1 MFRTSLL
8 RASERAFGARFAGL
22 KPASPIRQPRY
33 RIDATRNT
41 IRFASSSNGPPKP
54 PTDKETDSPATRKL
68 EPRPDVSAT
77 SSVRTVLEPDTGGAK
92 DTHNMNSSLQQDVNI
107 VKDTF
112 RLDTVPRES
121 HILGL
126 TGTLPYLATSLS
138 TIYLAVNLNTEIP
151 SINRFYN
158 TIFLDHGTAQY
169 LLNLLEPLQ
178 LGYGAVII
186 SFLGAIHWGLEY
198 AEKAPQHDRTRFRY
212 GIGLLAP
219 IAAWPTLLMP
229 VEYALTAQFG
239 AFVALYYADSR
250 ATRLGWAP
258 TWYAKYRFLLTAMV
272 GLAIFISLVGRAK
285 ITQKGAL
292 KKESMEAKLTQPGL
306 ADTHTNWKKIEE
318 EEKERIRKEKAQ
330 KAKEEEEEA
339 KKKQKKKE
347 EKKGGKDDA
356 AKNKKD
362 DEDEE
367 SKDKKKKAKEDDSD
381 KEGEGEKEEGKD
393 DKDEGSDKEKKEK
406 KEDDSQGENGK
417 EAKEGDQSKD
427 DKSREDKS
435 EEDKPKDDDKS
446 KDESSKGEKKSD

>member
-1 MFRTSLL
+1 MFRSSLL
-8 RASERAFGARFAGL
+8 RASERAFGARLAGL
-22 KPASPIRQPRY
+22 KPSSPIRQPLY
-33 RIDATRNT
+33 RIDATRNA
-41 IRFASSSNGPPKP
+41 IRLSSSSNGPPKP
-54 PTDKETDSPATRKL
+54 PTDKDQKNPAERKL

-77 SSVRTVLEPDTGGAK
+77 SSVRTLLEPDEGGSK
-92 DTHNMNSSLQQDVNI
+92 DTHNMNSSLQQDVHL

-138 TIYLAVNLNTEIP
+138 TVYLAVNLNTEIP
-151 SINRFYN
+151 SINKFYN
-158 TIFLDHGTAQY
+158 TIFLEHGTAQY
-169 LLNLLEPLQ
+169 LLDLLEPLQ

-198 AEKAPQHDRTRFRY
+198 AEKKPQHDRTRFRY

-285 ITQKGAL
+285 ISQKGAL
-292 KKESMEAKLTQPGL
+292 RKESMEAKLTQPGL
-306 ADTHTNWKKIEE
+306 ADTHTNWKKLEE
-318 EEKERIRKEKAQ
+318 EEKERVRKEKEQ
-330 KAKEEEEEA
+330 KAKEEEEA
-339 KKKQKKKE
+339 KKKKKKQEKKKE
-347 EKKGGKDDA
+347 KKDGKDDA

-367 SKDKKKKAKEDDSD
+367 SEEKKKDDKQDDSNEES
-381 KEGEGEKEEGKD
+381 EGDKEEGKD
-393 DKDEGSDKEKKEK
+393 DKDEGSDKEEK
-406 KEDDSQGENGK
+406 NNKEDDSQDDK
-417 EAKEGDQSKD
+417 EAKED
-427 DKSREDKS
+427 
-435 EEDKPKDDDKS
+435 DKPKDDES
-446 KDESSKGEKKSD
+446 KDESSKDKKKSD

>member
-1 MFRTSLL
+1 MFRSSLL
-8 RASERAFGARFAGL
+8 RASERAFGARLAGL
-22 KPASPIRQPRY
+22 KPPSPLRQPLY
-33 RIDATRNT
+33 RIDATRNA
-41 IRFASSSNGPPKP
+41 IRLASSSNGPPKP
-54 PTDKETDSPATRKL
+54 PTDKDPKNPAERKL

-77 SSVRTVLEPDTGGAK
+77 SSVRSVLEPDEGGSK
-92 DTHNMNSSLQQDVNI
+92 ETHNMNSSLQQDVNI

-151 SINRFYN
+151 SINKFYN
-158 TIFLDHGTAQY
+158 TIFLEHGTAQY
-169 LLNLLEPLQ
+169 LLDLLEPLQ

-198 AEKAPQHDRTRFRY
+198 AEKKPQHDRTRFRY

-219 IAAWPTLLMP
+219 VAAWPTLLMP

-292 KKESMEAKLTQPGL
+292 RKESMEAKLTQPGL
-306 ADTHTNWKKIEE
+306 ADTHTNWKKLEE
-318 EEKERIRKEKAQ
+318 EEKERVRKEKEQ
-330 KAKEEEEEA
+330 KAKEEAEA
-339 KKKQKKKE
+339 KKKEKQKKKQ
-347 EKKGGKDDA
+347 EKKEGKDDA

-362 DEDEE
+362 DEDED
-367 SKDKKKKAKEDDSD
+367 SKDKKKDDKGD
-381 KEGEGEKEEGKD
+381 DGNEEGEGDKEEGKD
-393 DKDEGSDKEKKEK
+393 DKDEGSDK
-406 KEDDSQGENGK
+406 KEDDKKADDSEDGDNDK
-417 EAKEGDQSKD
+417 EAKEGDESKD
-427 DKSREDKS
+427 DK
-435 EEDKPKDDDKS
+435 P
-446 KDESSKGEKKSD
+446 KDESSKGKNKSE

>member
-1 MFRTSLL
+1 
-8 RASERAFGARFAGL
+8 
-22 KPASPIRQPRY
+22 
-33 RIDATRNT
+33 
-41 IRFASSSNGPPKP
+41 
-54 PTDKETDSPATRKL
+54 
-68 EPRPDVSAT
+68 
-77 SSVRTVLEPDTGGAK
+77 
-92 DTHNMNSSLQQDVNI
+92 MNSSLQQDVHL

-151 SINRFYN
+151 SINKFYN
-158 TIFLDHGTAQY
+158 TIFLEHGTAQY
-169 LLNLLEPLQ
+169 LLDLLEPLQ

-198 AEKAPQHDRTRFRY
+198 AEKKPQHDRTRFRY

-285 ITQKGAL
+285 ISQKGAL
-292 KKESMEAKLTQPGL
+292 RKESMEAKLTQPGL
-306 ADTHTNWKKIEE
+306 ADTHTNWKKLEE
-318 EEKERIRKEKAQ
+318 EEKERVRKEKEQ
-330 KAKEEEEEA
+330 KAKEEEEA
-339 KKKQKKKE
+339 KKKKKQEKKKE
-347 EKKGGKDDA
+347 KKDGKDDA
-356 AKNKKD
+356 EKNNKD

-367 SKDKKKKAKEDDSD
+367 SEEKKKDGKQDDGNEESEGD
-381 KEGEGEKEEGKD
+381 KGGGKD
-393 DKDEGSDKEKKEK
+393 DKNEGSDKEEK
-406 KEDDSQGENGK
+406 NNKEDDSQDGK
-417 EAKEGDQSKD
+417 EAREGDKSKD
-427 DKSREDKS
+427 DKSKD
-435 EEDKPKDDDKS
+435 DKPKDENS
-446 KDESSKGEKKSD
+446 QDESSKDKKKSD